1 MSYEN
6 LASTK
11 LLARQC
17 CVCGRALRDAAS
29 AELGIGPD
37 CREKH
42 GYDVAVNENNRAL
55 ANKLIF
61 LVADKQRGIDV
72 VEAVR
77 QLRNLGF
84 TVLAERIA
92 TRLFGILVT
101 EENGV
106 YRVKTPYT
114 EAGVAAF
121 KAIPAKYRTWDRE
134 EGVNVIS
141 GSYAQGWTYYALKRG
156 FPGSHGIG
164 PKGVFRLPGGF
175 DENEVAEAA

>member
-6 LASTK
+6 LNSTK
-11 LLARQC
+11 VLARRC
-17 CVCGRALRDAAS
+17 CVCGKALRDAVS

-37 CREKH
+37 CRKNH
-42 GYDVAVNENNRAL
+42 GYNVEVPEGVRKQ
-55 ANKLIF
+55 ANQLIF
-61 LVADKQRGIDV
+61 LVADKQRGLDV

-92 TRLFGILVT
+92 TRLFGLHIVEEDGVFKVT
-101 EENGV
+101 
-106 YRVKTPYT
+106 TPYT
-114 EAGVAAF
+114 EAGVKAF
-121 KAIPAKYRTWDRE
+121 RSIPAKYRTWNRE

-141 GSYAQGWTYYALKRG
+141 GPHAKAWVWHALKLG

-164 PKGVFRLPGGF
+164 PQGVFRIPGGA
-175 DENEVAEAA
+175 DESVSVAA